1 MNFLHPEA
9 LPDRAPFDK
18 AYDLGKGVVDKS
30 MLQAAQK
37 LLAKLMLR
45 RLKTDVERG
54 LPPKL
59 ETVVS
64 CPLATQQLFWY
75 RALLLKDHGAL
86 ARVEKDD
93 QAKGSGRRLQKSV
106 FSTHAT
112 EKNVLP
118 SFFIQ

>member
-9 LPDRAPFDK
+9 LPDRTPFDK

-64 CPLATQQLFWY
+64 CPLATQQPFWY

-93 QAKGSGRRLQKSV
+93 QAKGSGG
-106 FSTHAT
+106 A
-112 EKNVLP
+112 
-118 SFFIQ
+118 